1 MMKRVILTGSVSLL
15 SLVAASGASAQ
26 TQGAPS
32 DTPPAGAVQAAPSD
46 NGQDATQDVV
56 VTGIRAA
63 QQASIQAKRSSTI
76 IADIISAEDI
86 GKFPDKNVAEA
97 LQRVP
102 GIVINR
108 EFGEGER
115 VSLRGTAPN
124 LTKTLVNGH
133 NIATADWFILD
144 QLGATRS
151 FNYLTLPAEIVGQLD
166 VYKSSQADVEEGGIG
181 GTINVHTRHP
191 LDLPRWSINL
201 SGQAAYSERSDK
213 FDPQA
218 SGLIS
223 WKNDAGTF
231 GVLVGGV
238 YQKRR
243 IRRDGVEILGYQNYD
258 VAPTVLVPP
267 PAGSPVGTPSTTAV
281 NPAFNPA
288 LVGKQYG
295 SLIGSAL
302 FQQERERY
310 GGNVELQF
318 KPTDNLEIV
327 ATGLYSRFNATNS
340 NQNYLA
346 WTSNALGGG
355 GSLTNATVV
364 DNTIVKGTVTS
375 SGNGTTGRAV
385 VYDTFYREAYAE
397 TWSGDL
403 DVTYRTG
410 SEGVLH
416 LKGGYTR
423 AVGQTSRQFL
433 DEGGAPGA
441 FTFDITGRTPQVSFT
456 GVRPTVPNDL
466 IYDFSNISF
475 AGNVDK
481 EKYGYIDFE
490 QPVGGPISAIKVGA
504 KYTDHDRS
512 SALLQTTYSPFFTGL
527 TCGGR
532 ACVSSDFAGGALPG
546 DFLANIA
553 LPGTLRNYYNV
564 DVTKVRDILAG
575 QPAANQTLVI
585 NPPSN
590 YAVNEKVYGGYAM
603 VKVGE
608 PQVQGLHANIGLRVV
623 RTEQTSSGNLLGV
636 PATTPGAVTGNAF
649 GVYAPITVKRTYT
662 DILPALNVWF
672 DLSPQAIL
680 RFGAGRTIAR
690 PDYTDIVPNVNL
702 NQGSLSGDGGDPRV
716 NRYESDD
723 VNLSLEF
730 YPDRETIFAG
740 ALYYKQIASYIV
752 NRTTQETFPIQTTTP
767 NLSRCTPATGFV
779 AVTNPLYNCLFDINR
794 RSNGSGGRNFGV
806 EVQAS
811 RRLFGPFGAI
821 VNYTYSDAK
830 SDAGDPIPGNSK
842 HALNLTGY
850 FENDWLSLR
859 ASYNYRSA
867 FFINIDR
874 ASPLNQGK
882 TESLD
887 ASANLKLTNWLS
899 LTADAVNL
907 TNTKIYQYS
916 GTQTR
921 FRALYDNGRIFY
933 AGARVKF

>member
-1 MMKRVILTGSVSLL
+1 MVKRMVLNGSVSLAAL
-15 SLVAASGASAQ
+15 LVATAAQAQQSGPPTDTAPSGAVKPAPGDHGDQ
-26 TQGAPS
+26 T
-32 DTPPAGAVQAAPSD
+32 D
-46 NGQDATQDVV
+46 NDIV
-56 VTGIRAA
+56 VTGIRAS
-63 QQASIQAKRSSTI
+63 QQASIDAKRQSSV

-133 NIATADWFILD
+133 NIATADWFLLD
-144 QLGATRS
+144 QLSATRS

-191 LDLPRWSINL
+191 LELPRWSANA
-201 SGQAAYSERSDK
+201 SAQAVYSDRSDK

-218 SGLIS
+218 SGLVS
-223 WKNDAGTF
+223 WKNDAETL

-243 IRRDGVEILGYQNYD
+243 IRRDGVEVLGYQNYD
-258 VAPTVLVPP
+258 VSPTITVPAPANA
-267 PAGSPVGTPSTTAV
+267 PAGTPGTIAP
-281 NPAFNPA
+281 NPGFNPT
-288 LVGKQYG
+288 LVGAQYG

-302 FQQERERY
+302 FQQKRERY

-318 KPTDNLEIV
+318 KPSDNLEIV
-327 ATGLYSRFNATNS
+327 ATGLYSRFNADNS

-346 WTSNALGGG
+346 WSSNALGGG
-355 GSLTNATVV
+355 GRVINPTVV
-364 DNTIVKGTVTS
+364 DNTIVKGTILS
-375 SGNGTTGRAV
+375 SDNGATGRAV
-385 VYDTFYREAYAE
+385 VYDTFYRQAYAE
-397 TWSGDL
+397 TYSGDL
-403 DVTYRTG
+403 DVTFRTG
-410 SEGVLH
+410 SQGVLH

-423 AVGQTSRQFL
+423 AVGRTGKQYL
-433 DEGGAPGA
+433 DEGGASGG
-441 FTFDITGRTPQVSFT
+441 FTFDLTGRVPQVSFI
-456 GVRPTVPNDL
+456 GVNPTVPNDL
-466 IYDFSNISF
+466 AYDFSNIST

-481 EKYGYIDFE
+481 EKYGYVDFE
-490 QPVGGPISAIKVGA
+490 QPLEGAFSAIKIGG
-504 KYTDHDRS
+504 KYTDHDRTS
-512 SALLQTTYSPFFTGL
+512 NLTQTTYAPFFTGL

-532 ACVSSDFAGGALPG
+532 ACTSADFAGGSLPG
-546 DFLANIA
+546 NFLKNIA
-553 LPGTLRNYYNV
+553 APGTLTSYYNV
-564 DVTKVRDILAG
+564 DTGKVQAILEG
-575 QPAANQTLVI
+575 QPAANRVQVI
-585 NPPSN
+585 NPP
-590 YAVNEKVYGGYAM
+590 YAYSVNEKVYGGYVM
-603 VKVGE
+603 VKAGQPDVPGF
-608 PQVQGLHANIGLRVV
+608 HANIGLRVV
-623 RTEQTSSGNLLGV
+623 RTEQTSRGNLLGV

-649 GVYAPITVKRTYT
+649 GVYQPVTVKRSYT
-662 DILPALNVWF
+662 DFLPALNVWV
-672 DLSPQAIL
+672 DLTPQLIA

-690 PDYTDIVPNVNL
+690 PDYTDIVPRVNL
-702 NQGSLSGDGGDPRV
+702 NVGSLTGDGGDPRV

-723 VNLSLEF
+723 INTSLEY
-730 YPDRETIFAG
+730 YPDRETILA
-740 ALYYKQIASYIV
+740 AAVYYKQIASYIV
-752 NRTTQETFPIQTTTP
+752 NRTDQEVFPVQTPTP
-767 NLSRCTPATGFV
+767 NLTRCTAAAGFV

-794 RSNGSGGRNFGV
+794 RSNGSGGYNFGV
-806 EVQAS
+806 ELQAS

-830 SDAGDPIPGNSK
+830 SDSGDPIPGNSK
-842 HALNLTGY
+842 HSLNLTGY
-850 FENDWLSLR
+850 FENEWLSLR

-882 TESLD
+882 TDTLD
-887 ASANLKLTNWLS
+887 ASANVKLTSWLA

-907 TNTKIYQYS
+907 TNTKIYQYA

-921 FRALYDNGRIFY
+921 FRSLYDNGRIFY
-933 AGARVKF
+933 AGARVRF

>member
-1 MMKRVILTGSVSLL
+1 MVKRHILTASVSFAA
-15 SLVAASGASAQ
+15 LVIAGAADAQ
-26 TQGAPS
+26 TTPQTPS
-32 DTPPAGAVQAAPSD
+32 DTAPSGTVTPAPSD
-46 NGQDATQDVV
+46 NGVNTDNDVV
-56 VTGIRAA
+56 VTGIRAS
-63 QQASIQAKRSSTI
+63 QQASIDAKRQSSV
-76 IADIISAEDI
+76 IADVISAEDI

-133 NIATADWFILD
+133 GIATADWFLLD
-144 QLGATRS
+144 QLSATRS

-191 LDLPRWSINL
+191 LDLPAWSVNA
-201 SGQAAYSERSDK
+201 SAQGVYSERSDK

-218 SGLIS
+218 SGLVS
-223 WKNDAGTF
+223 WKNDAETF

-243 IRRDGVEILGYQNYD
+243 IRRDGVEVLGYQS
-258 VAPTVLVPP
+258 A
-267 PAGSPVGTPSTTAV
+267 TAT
-281 NPAFNPA
+281 NGQTA
-288 LVGKQYG
+288 QIG

-302 FQQERERY
+302 FQQKRERY

-318 KPTDNLEIV
+318 KPSDNLEVV
-327 ATGLYSRFNATNS
+327 ATGLYSRFNADNA

-355 GSLTNATVV
+355 GTLTNATIA
-364 DNTIVKGTVTS
+364 DGTFVKGTVTS
-375 SGNGTTGRAV
+375 TPTGRAV
-385 VYDTFYREAYAE
+385 VYDTFYRKAYAE
-397 TWSGDL
+397 TYSGDL
-403 DVTYRTG
+403 DVTFHTG
-410 SEGVLH
+410 SDGILH

-423 AVGQTSRQFL
+423 ATGQTTAQYL

-441 FTFDITGRTPQVSFT
+441 FTFDITGRVPQVSFA

-466 IYDFSNISF
+466 AFDFANISF

-481 EKYGYIDFE
+481 EKYGYLDFE
-490 QPVGGPISAIKVGA
+490 QPLDGGFLSAVEIGG
-504 KYTDHDRS
+504 KYTDHDRT
-512 SALLQTTYSPFFTGL
+512 SALLQTTYNPFFTGL

-532 ACVSSDFAGGALPG
+532 ACTSADFAGGSIPG
-546 DFLANIA
+546 NYLKNIA
-553 LPGTLRNYYNV
+553 EPGTLTSYYNV
-564 DVTKVRDILAG
+564 DVGKVQSILEG
-575 QPAANQTLVI
+575 QPGANRVQVI

-590 YAVNEKVYGGYAM
+590 YAVNEKSYGGYLM
-603 VKVGE
+603 VKAGQPDVPGF
-608 PQVQGLHANIGLRVV
+608 HANIGLRVV
-623 RTEQTSSGNLLGV
+623 RTEQTSSGDLLGV
-636 PATTPGAVTGNAF
+636 PATTPGAVTNNAF
-649 GVYAPITVKRTYT
+649 GIYAPTTVKRSYT
-662 DILPALNVWF
+662 DFLPALNVWV
-672 DLSPQAIL
+672 DLTPRLIA

-702 NQGSLSGDGGDPRV
+702 NQGALTGDGGDPRV

-723 VNLSLEF
+723 INGSLEW
-730 YPDRETIFAG
+730 YPDRETIVAG
-740 ALYYKQIASYIV
+740 AVYYKQIASYIV
-752 NRTTQETFPIQTTTP
+752 NRTDQEVFPIQTTTP
-767 NLSRCTPATGFV
+767 NLARCTPAAGFV
-779 AVTNPLYNCLFDINR
+779 AGTNPLYNCLFDINR
-794 RSNGSGGRNFGV
+794 RSNGSGGRNVGV
-806 EVQAS
+806 ELQAS
-811 RRLFGPFGAI
+811 RRIVGPFGAI
-821 VNYTYSDAK
+821 LNYTYSDAK

-842 HALNLTGY
+842 HSLNLTGY

-859 ASYNYRSA
+859 MSYNYRSA

-887 ASANLKLTNWLS
+887 ASANLKLTRWLA

-907 TNTKIYQYS
+907 TNNKIYQYA